1 MLARTNSCDPRS
13 AAASD
18 LYLLLLRPA
27 LLALTLLPTLAHA
40 QAYDDPETERVLCK
54 LDGSCP
60 KTPEPAAPPTSPGSD
75 SPVEPPPVVRKRP
88 TGLAL
93 ARNAYVIT
101 LTTEASLGRGAIGKP
116 TSIAPDVSYGL
127 TDRVTLSLV
136 HSGFATT
143 GFRGSA
149 GGGLCV
155 TGEGCAHVY
164 NNAGV
169 EALVD
174 VVRGP
179 FSLAAVGGVYALSFD
194 PLLVDVKL
202 GVQASARLGA
212 VTATLS
218 PSVFV
223 GVTKR
228 AQNEGVVFVPASV
241 GRQLTRSWFAAV
253 GGGVATPLDD
263 AGGSW
268 TARVGVIARYRID
281 RGLFVAGSL
290 FLPKLAGG
298 DAVLDTGLDA
308 KVANLWITYSR

>member
-1 MLARTNSCDPRS
+1 MQRS
-13 AAASD
+13 FS
-18 LYLLLLRPA
+18 
-27 LLALTLLPTLAHA
+27 LLALLTLLPALAHA

-60 KTPEPAAPPTSPGSD
+60 KTAEPPASPSSPTSP
-75 SPVEPPPVVRKRP
+75 EAPPPPAPKRP

-93 ARNAYVIT
+93 ARNAFAVT
-101 LTTEASLGRGAIGKP
+101 LTTEASLGRGAILEP

-127 TDRVTLSLV
+127 TDRLTLSLV

-164 NNAGV
+164 NNTGV
-169 EALVD
+169 EALID

-179 FSLAAVGGVYALSFD
+179 LSLAAVGGVHALSFD
-194 PLLVDVKL
+194 PLFVDLKL
-202 GVQASARLGA
+202 GVQAAYRVGA

-228 AQNEGVVFVPASV
+228 DQNEGTVFAPATV
-241 GRQLTRSWFAAV
+241 GLQVTRSWFAAV
-253 GGGVATPLDD
+253 GGGVATPMGDV
-263 AGGSW
+263 GGGW
-268 TARVGVIARYRID
+268 TARLGVIARYRID

-298 DAVLDTGLDA
+298 DAVTDTGLDA
-308 KVANLWITYSR
+308 KVANLWFTYSR

>member
-1 MLARTNSCDPRS
+1 M
-13 AAASD
+13 
-18 LYLLLLRPA
+18 LLRTA

-60 KTPEPAAPPTSPGSD
+60 KTPEPPATPASPD
-75 SPVEPPPVVRKRP
+75 APVEPPPPVVRKRP
-88 TGLAL
+88 TGIAL
-93 ARNAYVIT
+93 ARNAFAVT
-101 LTTEASLGRGAIGKP
+101 LTTEASLGRGTLGKP
-116 TSIAPDVSYGL
+116 TSIAPDISYGL

-155 TGEGCAHVY
+155 TGEGCTQVY

-179 FSLAAVGGVYALSFD
+179 LSLAAVGGVHALSFD
-194 PLLVDVKL
+194 PLFVDIKL
-202 GVQASARLGA
+202 GVQASYRVGA

-218 PSVFV
+218 PSVFI

-228 AQNEGVVFVPASV
+228 EQNEGVVFAPASV
-241 GRQLTRSWFAAV
+241 GLQLTRSWFAAV

-263 AGGSW
+263 VGGGW
-268 TARVGVIARYRID
+268 TVRGGLIARYRID

-298 DAVLDTGLDA
+298 DSVTDTGLDA
-308 KVANLWITYSR
+308 KVANLWLTYSR

>member
-1 MLARTNSCDPRS
+1 M
-13 AAASD
+13 
-18 LYLLLLRPA
+18 LLRTA

-60 KTPEPAAPPTSPGSD
+60 KTPEPPATPASPD
-75 SPVEPPPVVRKRP
+75 APVEPPPPVVRKRP
-88 TGLAL
+88 TGIAL
-93 ARNAYVIT
+93 ARNTFAVT
-101 LTTEASLGRGAIGKP
+101 LTTEASLGRGTLGKP

-155 TGEGCAHVY
+155 TGEGCTQVY

-179 FSLAAVGGVYALSFD
+179 LSLAAVGGVHALSFD
-194 PLLVDVKL
+194 PLFVDIKL
-202 GVQASARLGA
+202 GVQASYRIGA

-228 AQNEGVVFVPASV
+228 EQNEGVVFAPASV
-241 GRQLTRSWFAAV
+241 GLQVTRSWFAAV

-263 AGGSW
+263 VGGGW
-268 TARVGVIARYRID
+268 TVRGGLIARYRID

-298 DAVLDTGLDA
+298 AAVDNTGTDA
-308 KVANLWITYSR
+308 KVANLWLTYSR

>member
-1 MLARTNSCDPRS
+1 M
-13 AAASD
+13 
-18 LYLLLLRPA
+18 
-27 LLALTLLPTLAHA
+27 
-40 QAYDDPETERVLCK
+40 
-54 LDGSCP
+54 
-60 KTPEPAAPPTSPGSD
+60 
-75 SPVEPPPVVRKRP
+75 VRKRP
-88 TGLAL
+88 SGLAL
-93 ARNAYVIT
+93 AQSAAVVT
-101 LTTEASLGRGAIGKP
+101 LTIEASLGDGAILKP
-116 TSIAPDVSYGL
+116 TSIAPDISYGL

-164 NNAGV
+164 NNAGA

-179 FSLAAVGGVYALSFD
+179 VSLAAVGGVHVLSFD

-202 GVQASARLGA
+202 GVQASYRVGA

-228 AQNEGVVFVPASV
+228 DQNEGAVFAPATV
-241 GRQLTRSWFAAV
+241 GMQVTRSWFAAV

-263 AGGSW
+263 VGGGW
-268 TARVGVIARYRID
+268 TARLGVIARYRID

-298 DAVLDTGLDA
+298 SAVDDTGPGA
-308 KVANLWITYSR
+308 RVANLWFTYNH